1 MPRSRATD
9 DAPSCMKHEN
19 SAASDC
25 PLSTSQQ
32 TANLVRWAAHVG
44 LVYLAAPVAYVGE
57 VDAILLNKL
66 GYSDKVA
73 NLPTAAFFCM
83 TAPFLVLFTWYFCQV
98 RMLKTIL
105 VASYGVVAASG
116 LLVAAAL
123 LHPCSNWV
131 VAALIAHAMLM
142 GWCLGIIGLYEW
154 EILARGVSERRRG
167 LALGLAYGVGPV
179 LAVLGSLATQLLL
192 DGRIGPFSVG
202 KLDYPWDFFTLFL
215 GSVLVMG
222 LPAISAAYYVV
233 PMPAVEIVREPLVSG
248 VFGGF
253 RDFIENRLL
262 LLASVAML
270 LTVLGA
276 TTILPSVVLYMKSVL
291 GEAPQK
297 YAGYQFAMRF
307 AFKAAAGVVLGWM
320 LAKTHPR
327 AGLSTTTGLC
337 LGGLIWALITPGKWY
352 LLSFGILGTAS
363 SIMSIFKTTS
373 SPVRRRPRFAG
384 IWPIPTCW
392 CCRSA
397 SRRSC
402 SDGSR
407 TSSACSA
414 ALRRRRS
421 CWQVRSHWC
430 SSGCRV
436 GPASLRRARVTPK
449 HPRGRLPV
457 SNRRPITR
465 RSNRLLQEYT
475 LQTLKDSRMERCRR
489 QYDRFSGDMEHE
501 RFRRRGCQPSV
512 GPASIQ
518 TSTG

>member
-1 MPRSRATD
+1 
-9 DAPSCMKHEN
+9 MKHEN

-202 KLDYPWDFFTLFL
+202 KLDYPWDFFALFL
-215 GSVLVMG
+215 GSVLAMG

-233 PMPAVEIVREPLVSG
+233 PMPAVEIAREPLVSG

-253 RDFIENRLL
+253 RDFIKNRLL

-337 LGGLIWALITPGKWY
+337 LGGLIWALIAPGKWY
-352 LLSFGILGTAS
+352 LLSFGILGAGELYYVYFQNYVISCSPTAA
-363 SIMSIFKTTS
+363 
-373 SPVRRRPRFAG
+373 VRRNLAY
-384 IWPIPTCW
+384 
-392 CCRSA
+392 SN
-397 SRRSC
+397 
-402 SDGSR
+402 
-407 TSSACSA
+407 
-414 ALRRRRS
+414 LL
-421 CWQVRSHWC
+421 V
-430 SSGCRV
+430 
-436 GPASLRRARVTPK
+436 
-449 HPRGRLPV
+449 LPV
-457 SNRRPITR
+457 SLAPILFGWISDKFGLQCSLATSAVVLASTLALVQFGLPRRPSVAPT
-465 RSNRLLQEYT
+465 SES
-475 LQTLKDSRMERCRR
+475 DSET
-489 QYDRFSGDMEHE
+489 S
-501 RFRRRGCQPSV
+501 P
-512 GPASIQ
+512 GPIAGFEPTPNYPTIE
-518 TSTG
+518 